1 MRGAKVAGKK
11 RSTEERLPSRSFSHR
26 FISSF
31 ATPFSPPRPQ
41 HHQQERQAEWLLRD
55 FDAAGA
61 VPVSVLLNY
70 LRAEL
75 AVRVW
80 FFSRFRLLF
89 SDGDDDD
96 KDRRRRPPP
105 FFAHLL
111 SLPSPSP
118 PLPSFPPSKPNR
130 TPPRPR
136 TNTPCAPPL
145 GIAAAAKQPQGTSP
159 SLAGGSPPLARGWGP
174 RLLDPLLRRR
184 RCCSRNTLT
193 YSTRSSTRSSNRSS
207 SRYRL
212 PRPPWQLRRRPR
224 QRSPRRHLAA
234 PAAFPSSSSR
244 GSASTS
250 ATRL

>member
-80 FFSRFRLLF
+80 FFLRFDFF
-89 SDGDDDD
+89 SPTATTTTRTGDDDLPLFLLTFSLFPRPPPPSPPFPPPNRTEHRRGRGRTHPVLHLWEQ
-96 KDRRRRPPP
+96 RRRR
-105 FFAHLL
+105 
-111 SLPSPSP
+111 SSRKGP
-118 PLPSFPPSKPNR
+118 PLPWRGAAPLWRAAGGRVSSTPSSVDDAAAAGTRSPIQ
-130 TPPRPR
+130 PAA
-136 TNTPCAPPL
+136 APAAA
-145 GIAAAAKQPQGTSP
+145 IAAAADTGF
-159 SLAGGSPPLARGWGP
+159 RG
-174 RLLDPLLRRR
+174 R
-184 RCCSRNTLT
+184 
-193 YSTRSSTRSSNRSS
+193 
-207 SRYRL
+207 
-212 PRPPWQLRRRPR
+212 
-224 QRSPRRHLAA
+224 
-234 PAAFPSSSSR
+234 R
-244 GSASTS
+244 GS
-250 ATRL
+250 